1 MEITKIKW
9 NDKNLIPAIIQDYET
24 LNVLMLGY
32 MNEEAIN
39 LSIQNGQVT
48 FFSRSKNRLWTKG
61 ETSGNKLLIKDIKL
75 DCDNDT
81 ILIKAKPLGPTC
93 HQGTTSCFKTKDDQF
108 SIINKLEN
116 MIETRMLETDPNSYT
131 STLIEKGIKEIS
143 KKLTEE
149 AGETSISAVTNDG
162 RLTDESADLVYHL
175 LVLLKIQGLSFSDVT
190 KELERRNSNQ

>member
-1 MEITKIKW
+1 M
-9 NDKNLIPAIIQDYET
+9 
-24 LNVLMLGY
+24 
-32 MNEEAIN
+32 
-39 LSIQNGQVT
+39 SIQNGQVT
-48 FFSRSKNRLWTKG
+48 FFSRSKNRLCTKG

-93 HQGTTSCFKTKDDQF
+93 HQGTTSCFKTEDDQF

-116 MIETRMLETDPNSYT
+116 MIETRMLETNPNSYT

-162 RLTDESADLVYHL
+162 RVTDESADLIYHL